1 MDFSEDHACRFHEF
15 YWRTIL
21 VRPFVA
27 GSTLWNV
34 FDFGVEF
41 RTKKTMGQT
50 IEHLNQ
56 KGIFTF
62 DRQPKDVY
70 YFYASQWTDA
80 PMVYIVSHTWTDR
93 KKGSTPI
100 KVYSNCDSVDL
111 QRNGKSPGREEQG

>member
-1 MDFSEDHACRFHEF
+1 MSPTVGE
-15 YWRTIL
+15 L
-21 VRPFVA
+21 V
-27 GSTLWNV
+27 
-34 FDFGVEF
+34 
-41 RTKKTMGQT
+41 
-50 IEHLNQ
+50 I
-56 KGIFTF
+56 

-111 QRNGKSPGREEQG
+111 QRNGKSLGVKNKGDAFLWNVPLEAGENQLRAVASKGGKQFVDTLTMRCK